1 MTPYKVMGV
10 GMSSLIE
17 YISWAPNLKRRW
29 LDYVKKTPENMN
41 DLGSGLGE
49 QKKYRKNREK
59 RKEKGKEVRWDEV
72 LFQL

>member
-1 MTPYKVMGV
+1 
-10 GMSSLIE
+10 
-17 YISWAPNLKRRW
+17 
-29 LDYVKKTPENMN
+29 MN
-41 DLGSGLGE
+41 DLGSGQGE